1 MFAAG
6 DPSGD
11 QHASAIVQRLSTLM
25 PGVRCFG
32 IGGPAMRSMGFE
44 PLMRFED
51 FNRMGLW
58 EVLVHLPFFLKAKKI
73 LTTAMDSN
81 KPEAL
86 VCVDYPG
93 LNIPLMKEAYKR
105 GIPVVWYIVP
115 QVWAW
120 KKKRA
125 ALLGKYASYIG
136 AVFPFEVDF
145 FKSYSA
151 PISFVGHP
159 LVEAR
164 QYRNKVNGTG
174 ELKNQRDRDSILLLV
189 PGSRK
194 QEVAAILP
202 VMINA
207 AVLLKRQYPTMRV
220 LVSKCHGLPMELYQ
234 PACLQTDID
243 VFEGRLSD
251 VLDRV
256 RYALVTSGTATLE
269 TAFAGVPMVI
279 VYRTSAVTYWILK
292 QMVRVPYI
300 GLPNIVAGER
310 IVPECIQRKANGHE
324 LAQEMK
330 KYVESPDYYELTV
343 KKLARLRGVLGG
355 KNPSG
360 EVALAIETIVN
371 RKRLHESTVVG
382 RGHANR

>member
-11 QHASAIVQRLSTLM
+11 QHASVIVQRLSTLM

-32 IGGPAMRSMGFE
+32 IGGPSMQSMGFE
-44 PLMRFED
+44 SLMRFED

-58 EVLVHLPFFLKAKKI
+58 EVLVHLPFFLKAKKF

-81 KPEAL
+81 KPKAL

-93 LNIPLMKEAYKR
+93 LNIPLMKEAHKR

-125 ALLGKYASYIG
+125 ALLGRYASFIG

-174 ELKNQRDRDSILLLV
+174 EIKSQQDRDSILSLI

-207 AVLLKRQYPTMRV
+207 AALLKRQYPNLRV
-220 LVSKCHGLPMELYQ
+220 VVSKCHGLPMELYQ
-234 PACLQTDID
+234 PACLQTGID
-243 VFEGRLSD
+243 VFEGQLSD
-251 VLDRV
+251 LLDRA

-269 TAFAGVPMVI
+269 TALAGVPMVI
-279 VYRTSAVTYWILK
+279 VYRTSAMTYWILK

-310 IVPECIQRKANGHE
+310 IVPECIQRQANGHE
-324 LAQEMK
+324 LAQEMQ
-330 KYVESPDYYELTV
+330 KYIDSPEYYEATV
-343 KKLARLRGVLGG
+343 EKLSRLKGLLGG
-355 KNPSG
+355 KSPSV
-360 EVALAIETIVN
+360 EIASAIISIVN
-371 RKRLHESTVVG
+371 KRAQIRRS
-382 RGHANR
+382 